1 MRVLVTGG
9 TGFVGRPLVIALR
22 SRGDEAVVVSRR
34 PRPGEVGWD
43 AIEREI
49 ERADA
54 VVHLAGEPIADGR
67 WTKER
72 LQRIRASRVEPTQAI
87 ARAIERSAHKPRV
100 LVSASAVGIYGMRDD
115 DKELDESAPPAD
127 DVLASIVVEWE
138 KAAGAAREA
147 GVRVVHPRIGI
158 VLGRDG
164 GALARMAVPFRWFVG
179 GPLGNGRQWISWIHL
194 VDAVRALL
202 FAIDCDGTFP
212 GSTGPPPAK
221 VPSAV
226 LAGPV
231 NVVAPEPVTMQTLA
245 QSIARALHRPAA
257 LRVPPFALEL
267 ALGRGLAQALLTGQR
282 AVPRKLNAAGFAF
295 RFPGIQEAC
304 ADLLQVPLGRL
315 AAQGPRP

>member
-43 AIEREI
+43 AIEREM

-67 WTKER
+67 WTKQR
-72 LQRIRASRVEPTQAI
+72 LQRIRASRVQPTRAI
-87 ARAIERSAHKPRV
+87 ARAIERSTHKPRV

-115 DKELDESAPPAD
+115 DRELDESAPPAD

-138 KAAGAAREA
+138 RAADVAKEA

-164 GALARMAVPFRWFVG
+164 GALARIAAPFRWFVG
-179 GPLGNGRQWISWIHL
+179 GPLGNGRQWISWIH
-194 VDAVRALL
+194 VADAVRALI
-202 FAIDCDGTFP
+202 FAIDCDGTSSS
-212 GSTGPPPAK
+212 STTPPWAD
-221 VPSAV
+221 VPSATPELGHTSTTA

-231 NVVAPEPVTMQTLA
+231 NVVAREPVTMQTFA

-257 LRVPPFALEL
+257 LRVPPLALEL
-267 ALGRGLAQALLTGQR
+267 ALGKGLAQALLTGQR

-304 ADLLQVPLGRL
+304 ADLL
-315 AAQGPRP
+315 